1 MIGMKG
7 TLGAAK
13 PVVAALDTSTA
24 AMAMAIVRGDEV
36 LGEVQSMAER
46 NHSVEVVSKLKALM
60 ADCGITADTLDG
72 IAVGRGPGS
81 YTGMRIGVTVAK
93 TLAWAWNKPIVGV
106 SSLEALA
113 YGSIPT
119 EADSGEH
126 WIVPLMD
133 ARRGQVYTAA
143 WAAGGEI
150 DGGWGRFAPDGIRLM
165 ADWVDELADRASAF
179 SLFREDEDSSLTIVV
194 CGDLEKY
201 EEEAARLQQL
211 CEASGVRVLLS
222 PSLMEGRSSALLG
235 AVRLARGEREDV
247 HSFVPNYT
255 QLTEAEVKLR
265 EKQAAERGSR

>member
-13 PVVAALDTSTA
+13 PIVAALDTSTA

-60 ADCGITADTLDG
+60 ADCGVTADTLDG

-113 YGSIPT
+113 YGSVSA
-119 EADSGEH
+119 EADGSEH
-126 WIVPLMD
+126 WYVPLMD

-150 DGGWGRFAPDGIRLM
+150 NTTWVRFAPDAIRLM
-165 ADWVDELADRASAF
+165 ADWVDELADRASAYSEF
-179 SLFREDEDSSLTIVV
+179 HEDEGSLTIVV
-194 CGDLEKY
+194 CGDLEKH
-201 EEEAARLQQL
+201 EDEAARLQQL

-235 AVRLARGEREDV
+235 AARLARGEREDV

-265 EKQAAERGSR
+265 EKQAAERDSR

>member
-1 MIGMKG
+1 MIGMKE
-7 TLGAAK
+7 TIDVAK
-13 PVVAALDTSTA
+13 PIVVALDTSTA

-36 LGEVQSMAER
+36 LGEVLSMAER

-60 ADCGITADTLDG
+60 ADCGVTAETLDG

-93 TLAWAWNKPIVGV
+93 TLAWTWNKPIVGV

-113 YGSIPT
+113 YGSMQAV
-119 EADSGEH
+119 ADGGEH
-126 WIVPLMD
+126 WYVPLMD

-143 WAAGGEI
+143 FAAGAEV
-150 DGGWGRFAPDGIRLM
+150 DGGWGRFAPDAIRLM
-165 ADWVDELADRASAF
+165 VDWVDELVDRASAYAQF
-179 SLFREDEDSSLTIVV
+179 ADEEGSLTITI
-194 CGDLEKY
+194 CGDLEKH

-211 CEASGVRVLLS
+211 CEESGVRVQLS
-222 PSLMEGRSSALLG
+222 SSLMAGRSSALLG
-235 AVRLARGEREDV
+235 AARLARGVRDDV

-265 EKQAAERGSR
+265 EKQAAERDGR

>member
-1 MIGMKG
+1 MIGMKKAP
-7 TLGAAK
+7 GATT
-13 PVVAALDTSTA
+13 PIVAALDTSTA

-46 NHSVEVVSKLKALM
+46 NHSVEVVSKFKALM
-60 ADCGITADTLDG
+60 ADCGVTADTLDG
-72 IAVGRGPGS
+72 IVVGRGPGS

-113 YGSIPT
+113 YGSMPAG
-119 EADSGEH
+119 ADSDEH
-126 WIVPLMD
+126 WYVPLMD

-143 WAAGGEI
+143 FAAGAEI
-150 DGGWGRFAPDGIRLM
+150 EGAWGRIAPDAIRLM
-165 ADWVDELADRASAF
+165 AGWVDELADRANAYSQLDDA
-179 SLFREDEDSSLTIVV
+179 EGSLTITV
-194 CGDLEKY
+194 CGDLAKH
-201 EEEAARLQQL
+201 EEEAVRLQQL
-211 CEASGVRVLLS
+211 CEAIAVRVVLS

-235 AVRLARGEREDV
+235 AARLLRGEHDDV

-265 EKQAAERGSR
+265 EKQAAERDGR